1 MQQAS
6 RCALWYLSNYLCLSL
21 QQLCFVKTNLIFE
34 LKQLRRFSQDWMRR
48 KISDY
53 WHAVHHIANCSTDFP
68 KQATLALWR
77 NTCASKWAREMQILY
92 FAAVS
97 CSCWH
102 CNHQQQAQN
111 ETQLVHSQACYCRL
125 IKDTDDLFLSLST
138 ATQHHDLILFACE
151 ATDILWR
158 YSRFASISSC
168 CFLRSNKVDARDSAC
183 IDATYVT
190 SKSSCC
196 FHACNRCHLCRC
208 NRQ

>member
-68 KQATLALWR
+68 KQAHLHCGGTHVQANEQER
-77 NTCASKWAREMQILY
+77 CKYSI
-92 FAAVS
+92 AAVS
-97 CSCWH
+97 CSCWY

-111 ETQLVHSQACYCRL
+111 ETQHVHSQACYCRL
-125 IKDTDDLFLSLST
+125 IEDTDDLFLSLSM
-138 ATQHHDLILFACE
+138 ATQHHDLTLFACE

-158 YSRFASISSC
+158 YNRFVSISSC
-168 CFLRSNKVDARDSAC
+168 CFLRSNKVDATDSAC

-196 FHACNRCHLCRC
+196 FHICNRCHLCIC